1 MDRKNPPRTSRVEC
15 ADGVVMNVTISEGRS
30 QIADTPI
37 VVISIKANDLELE
50 TWMAEYS
57 CSNGAIAKILYAAKH
72 SPEFRESL
80 KVKDIAY
87 PESDALRVLLEQL
100 DKPCFIETSGNL
112 DQAPVHEE
120 RCTILNFPDGLPT
133 NLEKAARK
141 ADWLSVRHGG
151 GQHRLRVYAEY
162 GHAHAY
168 NQRLCDFLECYL
180 TGTLT
185 KAHFPHL
192 ECRIASTVI
201 QTPAIKRVPV
211 VVSPADLDRQITWI
225 THMPLANAEDA
236 LHRLKAGR
244 DAWSTMKE
252 PELRSHVTDP
262 ESLKLIQGAFKDI
275 KDRQSAYRWHL
286 RGLPAA
292 YAIHKIHL
300 DAQRGLEYART
311 SR

>member
-1 MDRKNPPRTSRVEC
+1 MDKKNPPRTSRVQC

-30 QIADTPI
+30 QVADSPI
-37 VVISIKANDLELE
+37 MVISIQADDLELE
-50 TWMAEYS
+50 TWIAEYS
-57 CSNGAIAKILYAAKH
+57 CSNAAIAKILYAAKH

-87 PESDALRVLLEQL
+87 PESDVLQVLLEQL

-112 DQAPVHEE
+112 DQTPVHEE
-120 RCTILNFPDGLPT
+120 RCTILNFPDGIPI

-162 GHAHAY
+162 GSAHTY
-168 NQRLCDFLECYL
+168 NKRLIDFLGCYL

-185 KAHFPHL
+185 KSHYPYL
-192 ECRIASTVI
+192 GCGRASTVI

-211 VVSPADLDRQITWI
+211 AVSPAELEKQITWI
-225 THMPLANAEDA
+225 IHMPLANAEDA

-252 PELRSHVTDP
+252 PELRSHVSDP
-262 ESLKLIQGAFKDI
+262 ESLRLIQSAFKDI